1 MKTLQQFSSSST
13 SAPPPINPWPSFNV
27 ADSCVVCAAILL
39 ALSTFFEKPEE
50 KKADATASFRAF

>member
-39 ALSTFFEKPEE
+39 AVSTFFEKSEE
-50 KKADATASFRAF
+50 KKN